1 MQILL
6 GGGGGGAWSPPQFG
20 ERGVAE
26 WGSKGHTLI
35 SSMQISENFGSNLLM
50 GWGRG
55 QGCTR
60 TADNHRRSPPPPPL
74 WTLSAQISA
83 TTKRGCRP
91 WAGSPWGPGNRG
103 ADLLLPL
110 PPPTEMG
117 PDRKRAQHTPPPPHA
132 LAPSHSLQAVTWGSR
147 SLPTWTGSRR
157 RTTSM
162 LGSGTRMVTQ
172 QVVLLSQTSEQV
184 DPSTTTPP
192 PPPAPP
198 TGGVHGVGALRAQ
211 KVEAVHGS
219 QLDRCGYPLSG
230 LPREPPGV
238 RVPLQL
244 HRRRPGQHSPV
255 HSSSVVGDP
264 WRPDSH
270 LPTPAPPPLPYGAV
284 TRVVC
289 PLGPPVYAGSSTATQ
304 APSPGRLQ
312 GRAALGAPWSPSPCR
327 PSTPWAEGPV
337 HDNTTSA

>member
-1 MQILL
+1 MLYIPWMVIL
-6 GGGGGGAWSPPQFG
+6 GDHKIIKTSF
-20 ERGVAE
+20 
-26 WGSKGHTLI
+26 
-35 SSMQISENFGSNLLM
+35 ENFVFELPRVKNCVSRL
-50 GWGRG
+50 
-55 QGCTR
+55 CTNPLG
-60 TADNHRRSPPPPPL
+60 APPPPPP
-74 WTLSAQISA
+74 T
-83 TTKRGCRP
+83 
-91 WAGSPWGPGNRG
+91 
-103 ADLLLPL
+103 
-110 PPPTEMG
+110 PPPSVG
-117 PDRKRAQHTPPPPHA
+117 PNFSHHKARVQAVGWFPLGTRKQGSRPFAAPTPPNRNGAGPKAGPAPPPPPHA

-211 KVEAVHGS
+211 KVEAVQGS

-244 HRRRPGQHSPV
+244 HHRRPGQHSPV

-264 WRPDSH
+264 WRPDSR
-270 LPTPAPPPLPYGAV
+270 PLPRGL
-284 TRVVC
+284 TLLMSRVV
-289 PLGPPVYAGSSTATQ
+289 LL
-304 APSPGRLQ
+304 GRLVLHVLERLR
-312 GRAALGAPWSPSPCR
+312 GW
-327 PSTPWAEGPV
+327 EPV
-337 HDNTTSA
+337 HDVTVTEPNPLTS